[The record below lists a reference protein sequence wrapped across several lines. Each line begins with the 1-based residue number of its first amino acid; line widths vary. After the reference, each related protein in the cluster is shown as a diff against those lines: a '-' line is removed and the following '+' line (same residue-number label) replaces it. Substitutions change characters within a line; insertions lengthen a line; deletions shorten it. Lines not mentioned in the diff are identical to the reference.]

1 MRLTAPI
8 AAGDLIDRITI
19 LEIKTAR
26 IADPAKLANVRAEL
40 AALEEIGRAQLPASP
55 ALAGLKAEL
64 REVNEALWEIEDRLR
79 ELERRRS
86 FDSDFVEAARSVYR
100 HNDRR
105 AAIKRAINR
114 EVGSDIV
121 EEKSY
126 APY

>member
-19 LEIKTAR
+19 LEIKSDR
-26 IADPAKLANVRAEL
+26 IADPVKLVNIRAEL
-40 AALEEIGRAQLPASP
+40 AALDAIREARLPTGGDLAALKGDLRA
-55 ALAGLKAEL
+55 
-64 REVNEALWEIEDRLR
+64 VNEALWEVEDRLR
-79 ELERRRS
+79 DLERGR
-86 FDSDFVEAARSVYR
+86 DFGQAFVDAARSVYR

-105 AAIKRAINR
+105 AALKRAIN
-114 EVGSDIV
+114 EAVGSDIV